1 MSFLLQPW
9 QILLAIVI
17 EWVRREQEKAIE
29 YLGMENQV
37 LKEQLG
43 IGRILLDDDQRRRLA
58 VKGQALSRK
67 SCRR

>member
-9 QILLAIVI
+9 KILLAIVI

-29 YLGMENQV
+29 YLGTENQV

-67 SCRR
+67 SYRR